1 MNKNELRDDIDF
13 ANEDIPKLFKKFL
26 IPTLWGM
33 FSTALFI
40 ITDGIF
46 VGKGIGNNALAA
58 VNVVGPFFSVAI
70 SIGLML
76 GMGGSILA
84 SIHLAN
90 KKIKTARIVVTQATF
105 VAGVSLIIISLL
117 SLLFIDELLT
127 AIGASPEQLPL
138 AREYGYGIIPFLV
151 MGALMNS
158 IPFFIR
164 LDGAPNYAMR
174 CSIIGAIVN
183 IILDYLFIFEFG
195 WGLLGAAIAT
205 SIGNTLGTVM
215 AFVYLCRKDTMLRF
229 VKVKMSKKAMRMS
242 LRNIWYMCKLGG
254 ASFIGQSAVIIM
266 IVCGNL
272 VFVRE
277 LGTEGV
283 AAFSICCYTFP
294 LIYMIYTAI
303 SQSAQPIISYN
314 YANGAMERVDKVFRI
329 SLIWSVCIGAFLV
342 LGMVIFAPQIA
353 ALFLESGSQ
362 AYHIATRGLPLF
374 SIGFISFAINMMT
387 IGYFQSIE
395 KVKMAMMIIIL
406 RGIIFMPLFFYAM
419 PHIWSEN
426 GGWLALPATEVA
438 TNICLVFIYFKIK
451 FHNHKV

>member
-1 MNKNELRDDIDF
+1 MNKNELRDEIDF
-13 ANEDIPKLFKKFL
+13 GNADIPKLFKKLL

-58 VNVVGPFFSVAI
+58 INIVAPFFSVAI

-90 KKIKTARIVVTQATF
+90 KKIKTARIVLTQATF
-105 VAGVSLIIISLL
+105 VSAVSTLFVSAL
-117 SLLFIDELLT
+117 SLFFIDEFLS
-127 AIGASPEQLPL
+127 IMGAPAELVPL
-138 AREYGYGIIPFLV
+138 AREYAYGMLPFIV
-151 MGALMNS
+151 MGALTNTM
-158 IPFFIR
+158 PFFIR
-164 LDGAPNYAMR
+164 LDGAPNYAMK
-174 CSIIGAIVN
+174 CCIVGAVVN

-195 WGLLGAAIAT
+195 WGLFGAAIAT
-205 SIGNTLGTVM
+205 SIGNTLGAVM
-215 AFVYLCRKDTMLRF
+215 AFAYLCRKDKVLRF
-229 VKVKMSKKAMRMS
+229 VKVKLSNKGIRMS
-242 LRNIWYMCKLGG
+242 LRNILYMCKLGG
-254 ASFIGQSAVIIM
+254 ASFVGQSAVIIM

-277 LGTEGV
+277 LGTAGV

-314 YANGAMERVDKVFRI
+314 YACGSMQRVNTVFRI
-329 SLIWSVCIGAFLV
+329 SLMWGVGIGACLTFS
-342 LGMVIFAPQIA
+342 MVMFAPQIS
-353 ALFLESGSQ
+353 ALFLERGSE
-362 AYHIATRGLPLF
+362 AYNIAIRSLPLF
-374 SIGFISFAINMMT
+374 SIGFISFSINMIS

-395 KVKMAMMIIIL
+395 KINKAMAIIIL
-406 RGIIFMPLFFYAM
+406 RGIIFMPLFFYVM
-419 PHIWSEN
+419 PHIWSNN
-426 GGWLALPATEVA
+426 GGWLAVPATEIA
-438 TNICLVFIYFKIK
+438 TNIYIIFTYLKNRIVE
-451 FHNHKV
+451 

>member
-1 MNKNELRDDIDF
+1 MNKNELRDEIDF
-13 ANEDIPKLFKKFL
+13 GNENIPKLFKKFL

-33 FSTALFI
+33 LSTALFI

-46 VGKGIGNNALAA
+46 VGKGIGNSALAA
-58 VNVVGPFFSVAI
+58 INIVAPLFSVAI

-90 KKIKTARIVVTQATF
+90 KKFKTARIVVTQATF
-105 VAGVSLIIISLL
+105 TAAISLVIISVLA
-117 SLLFIDELLT
+117 LLFIDELLT
-127 AIGASPEQLPL
+127 VMGAPPELLPQ
-138 AREYGYGIIPFLV
+138 AREYAYGMVPFLI
-151 MGALMNS
+151 MGALTNTV
-158 IPFFIR
+158 PFFIR
-164 LDGAPNYAMR
+164 LDGSPNYAMK
-174 CSIIGAIVN
+174 CCIAGAVVN

-195 WGLLGAAIAT
+195 WGLFGAAIAT

-215 AFVYLCRKDTMLRF
+215 AVAYLFKKDRMLRF
-229 VKVKMSKKAMRMS
+229 VKVKLSPKGIRMS

-254 ASFIGQSAVIIM
+254 ASFIGQSAVIVL

-277 LGTEGV
+277 LGTDGV

-314 YANGAMERVDKVFRI
+314 YANDSKVRVAETFRI
-329 SLIWSVCIGAFLV
+329 SLVWSIVIGAVLT
-342 LGMVIFAPQIA
+342 LGMSVFAPQIA
-353 ALFLESGSQ
+353 GLFLEQGTA
-362 AYHIATRGLPLF
+362 AYKIAINGLPLF
-374 SIGFISFAINMMT
+374 SIGFISFAINMIS

-395 KVKMAMMIIIL
+395 KINKAMMIIII
-406 RGIIFMPLFFYAM
+406 RGIILMPLFFYIM
-419 PHIWSEN
+419 PHIWSTN
-426 GGWLALPATEVA
+426 GGWLALPATEIA
-438 TNICLVFIYFKIK
+438 TNICLIIIFLINKRK
-451 FHNHKV
+451 K

>member
-1 MNKNELRDDIDF
+1 MNKSELRDDIDF
-13 ANEDIPKLFKKFL
+13 GNQNIPKLFKKLL

-33 FSTALFI
+33 LSTALFI

-46 VGKGIGNNALAA
+46 VGKGIGNDALAA
-58 VNVVGPFFSVAI
+58 VNIVAPFFSVAI

-90 KKIKTARIVVTQATF
+90 KKLKTARIVVTQATF
-105 VAGVSLIIISLL
+105 TAVIALVIISAL
-117 SLLFIDELLT
+117 SLLFLDELLT
-127 AIGASPEQLPL
+127 VMGAPAELLPM
-138 AREYGYGIIPFLV
+138 AREYGYGIIPFLI
-151 MGALMNS
+151 MGALTNT

-164 LDGAPNYAMR
+164 LDGAPNYAMK
-174 CSIIGAIVN
+174 CCIVGAVVN

-215 AFVYLCRKDTMLRF
+215 AVVYLFRKDKMLRF
-229 VKVKMSKKAMRMS
+229 IKVKLSNKGIRMS
-242 LRNIWYMCKLGG
+242 LRNVWYMCKLGG

-266 IVCGNL
+266 IICGNL

-277 LGTEGV
+277 LGTDGV

-294 LIYMIYTAI
+294 LIYMIYTAV

-314 YANGAMERVDKVFRI
+314 YASGSMSRVNEVFRLA
-329 SLIWSVCIGAFLV
+329 LIWSVAIGVTLT
-342 LGMVIFAPQIA
+342 LGMVLLAPHIS
-353 ALFLESGSQ
+353 ALFLTKGSA
-362 AYHIATRGLPLF
+362 AYEIALKGLPLF
-374 SIGFISFAINMMT
+374 SIGFISFAINMLS

-395 KVKMAMMIIIL
+395 KINMAMAIIIL
-406 RGIIFMPLFFYAM
+406 RGIIFMPLFFYIM
-419 PHIWSEN
+419 PHIWSQN
-426 GGWLALPATEVA
+426 GGWLALPATEIA
-438 TNICLVFIYFKIK
+438 TNICLIFIYMNIK
-451 FHNHKV
+451 SRNAKD

>member
-1 MNKNELRDDIDF
+1 MNNNELRDEIDF
-13 ANEDIPKLFKKFL
+13 GNAEIPKLFKKLL

-33 FSTALFI
+33 LSTALFI

-58 VNVVGPFFSVAI
+58 INIVSPFFSVAI

-90 KKIKTARIVVTQATF
+90 KKIKTARIILTQAT
-105 VAGVSLIIISLL
+105 VTSAVSTLLVSAL
-117 SLLFIDELLT
+117 SLFFIDEFLT
-127 AIGASPEQLPL
+127 LMDAPVEIRPL
-138 AREYGYGIIPFLV
+138 AREYAFGMIPFLI
-151 MGALMNS
+151 MGALTNT

-164 LDGAPNYAMR
+164 LDGAPNYAMK
-174 CSIIGAIVN
+174 CCIVGAVVN

-195 WGLLGAAIAT
+195 WGLFGAAIAT
-205 SIGNTLGTVM
+205 SIGNTLGAVM
-215 AFVYLCRKDTMLRF
+215 AITYLCRNNVALRF
-229 VKVKMSKKAMRMS
+229 VKVKLSNKGIRMS

-277 LGTEGV
+277 LGTDGV

-314 YANGAMERVDKVFRI
+314 YANGSMQRVNKVLHI
-329 SLIWSVCIGAFLV
+329 SLMWGVGIGACLT
-342 LGMVIFAPQIA
+342 LSMMMFAPQIA
-353 ALFLESGSQ
+353 ALFLEQGSA
-362 AYHIATRGLPLF
+362 AYDIATRSMPLF
-374 SIGFISFAINMMT
+374 SIGFISFAINMVS

-395 KVKMAMMIIIL
+395 KINKAMTIIIL
-406 RGIIFMPLFFYAM
+406 RGIIFMPIFFYIL
-419 PHIWSEN
+419 PHIWSNN
-426 GGWLALPATEVA
+426 GGWLAVPATEIT
-438 TNICLVFIYFKIK
+438 TNIYILFIYLKNIK
-451 FHNHKV
+451 RE

>member
-1 MNKNELRDDIDF
+1 MSNNDLRDDIDF
-13 ANEDIPKLFKKFL
+13 GNGEIPKLFKKLL

-58 VNVVGPFFSVAI
+58 INIVAPFFSVAI

-90 KKIKTARIVVTQATF
+90 KKIKTARIVVTQAT
-105 VAGVSLIIISLL
+105 ATSAISLL
-117 SLLFIDELLT
+117 IISAVSLLFIDEFLS
-127 AIGASPEQLPL
+127 AMGAPAEIRPL
-138 AREYGYGIIPFLV
+138 AREYAFGMFPFLV
-151 MGALMNS
+151 MGALTNT

-174 CSIIGAIVN
+174 CCVVGAVVN
-183 IILDYLFIFEFG
+183 IVLDYLFIFEFG
-195 WGLLGAAIAT
+195 WGLFGAAIAT
-205 SIGNTLGTVM
+205 SIGNTLGAIM
-215 AFVYLCRKDTMLRF
+215 AIVYLCRKDSVLRF
-229 VKVKMSKKAMRMS
+229 VKVKLSNKGIRMS
-242 LRNIWYMCKLGG
+242 IRNIWYMCKLGG
-254 ASFIGQSAVIIM
+254 ASLVGQSAVIVM
-266 IVCGNL
+266 IICGNL

-277 LGTEGV
+277 LGTDGV

-314 YANGAMERVDKVFRI
+314 YANGAMQRVNKVFRI
-329 SLIWSVCIGAFLV
+329 SLMWGVGIGMCLT
-342 LGMVIFAPQIA
+342 LGMVLFAPQIS
-353 ALFLESGSQ
+353 ALFLERGSA
-362 AYHIATRGLPLF
+362 AYEIAIRSLPLF
-374 SIGFISFAINMMT
+374 SIGFISFAINMIS

-395 KVKMAMMIIIL
+395 KINKAMMIIIL
-406 RGIIFMPLFFYAM
+406 RGIILMPLFFYIM
-419 PHIWSEN
+419 PHLWSNN
-426 GGWLALPATEVA
+426 GGWLAVPITEIA
-438 TNICLVFIYFKIK
+438 TNIYLLFLYKK
-451 FHNHKV
+451 NK

>member
-1 MNKNELRDDIDF
+1 MNKSELRDDIDF
-13 ANEDIPKLFKKFL
+13 GNQEIPKLFKKLL

-58 VNVVGPFFSVAI
+58 VNIVAPFFSVAI

-90 KKIKTARIVVTQATF
+90 KKLKTARIVITQATF
-105 VAGVSLIIISLL
+105 TAVFVLVILSIL
-117 SLLFIDELLT
+117 SLLFLDELLIT
-127 AIGASPEQLPL
+127 IGASPELLPM
-138 AREYGYGIIPFLV
+138 AREYGYGIIPFLITGV
-151 MGALMNS
+151 LMNS

-164 LDGAPNYAMR
+164 LDGSPNYAMK
-174 CSIIGAIVN
+174 CSIIGAVVN

-205 SIGNTLGTVM
+205 SIGNTLGAVM
-215 AFVYLCRKDTMLRF
+215 AFVYLCRKDTTLRF
-229 VKVKMSKKAMRMS
+229 IKVKLSSKGIRMS

-266 IVCGNL
+266 IICGNL

-277 LGTEGV
+277 LGTDGV

-294 LIYMIYTAI
+294 LIYMIYTAV

-314 YANGAMERVDKVFRI
+314 YASGSMLRVKEVFRI
-329 SLIWSVCIGAFLV
+329 SFIWSIAIGVILTLMMV
-342 LGMVIFAPQIA
+342 LFAPQIA
-353 ALFLESGSQ
+353 AMFLEQGTP
-362 AYHIATRGLPLF
+362 AYEFARNGLPLF
-374 SIGFISFAINMMT
+374 SIGFISFSINMLS

-395 KVKMAMMIIIL
+395 KINKAMIIIIL
-406 RGIIFMPLFFYAM
+406 RGIVFMPLFFYIL
-419 PHIWSEN
+419 PYIWSEN
-426 GGWLALPATEVA
+426 GGWLALPATEIA
-438 TNICLVFIYFKIK
+438 TNICLIFIYRKK
-451 FHNHKV
+451 

>member
-1 MNKNELRDDIDF
+1 MNNNDLRDDIDF
-13 ANEDIPKLFKKFL
+13 GNGEIPKLFKKLL

-58 VNVVGPFFSVAI
+58 INIVAPFFSVAI

-90 KKIKTARIVVTQATF
+90 KKVKTARIIVTQAT
-105 VAGVSLIIISLL
+105 ATASISLL
-117 SLLFIDELLT
+117 IISALSLIFIDELLT
-127 AIGASPEQLPL
+127 TIGASPELLPL
-138 AREYGYGIIPFLV
+138 AREYGYGMIPFLIT
-151 MGALMNS
+151 GALMNS

-174 CSIIGAIVN
+174 CSVVGAILN

-195 WGLLGAAIAT
+195 WGLFGAAIAT
-205 SIGNTLGTVM
+205 SIGNTVGTVM
-215 AFVYLCRKDTMLRF
+215 AFVYLCRKDKTLRF
-229 VKVKMSKKAMRMS
+229 IKIKLSSKGLRMS

-254 ASFIGQSAVIIM
+254 ASLIGQSAVIIM

-277 LGTEGV
+277 LGTDGV

-294 LIYMIYTAI
+294 LIYMIYTAVA
-303 SQSAQPIISYN
+303 QSAQPIISYN
-314 YANGAMERVDKVFRI
+314 YANGSMQRVNEVFRI
-329 SLIWSVCIGAFLV
+329 SLISSTAIGVVLV
-342 LGMVIFAPQIA
+342 LGMVIFAPQVA
-353 ALFLESGSQ
+353 ALFLERGTA
-362 AYHIATRGLPLF
+362 AYKIASHGLPLF
-374 SIGFISFAINMMT
+374 ATGFISFAINMMT

-395 KVKMAMMIIIL
+395 KINKAMIIIIL
-406 RGIIFMPLFFYAM
+406 RGIIFMPLFFYIM
-419 PHIWSEN
+419 PLIWSEN
-426 GGWLALPATEVA
+426 GGWLALPATEIA
-438 TNICLVFIYFKIK
+438 TNICLIFIYRANKKGAIK
-451 FHNHKV
+451 